1 MGQTD
6 CGSRRCGLNLGLP
19 FPLNQLYHGTGAM
32 GVNGRVS
39 FGRGLTGSLGVAFF
53 LEHFG
58 SALYLFF
65 FFFLPFFLSFLFLS
79 DTFLIYSFLLP
90 WGGRR
95 GEGVGWDWRFYE
107 ELLEH

>member
-1 MGQTD
+1 VGQTD

-65 FFFLPFFLSFLFLS
+65 FFFLPFFPFSFR
-79 DTFLIYSFLLP
+79 YLP
-90 WGGRR
+90 DIFFSSPLGRKKGGGGR
-95 GEGVGWDWRFYE
+95 VG
-107 ELLEH
+107 LEVL